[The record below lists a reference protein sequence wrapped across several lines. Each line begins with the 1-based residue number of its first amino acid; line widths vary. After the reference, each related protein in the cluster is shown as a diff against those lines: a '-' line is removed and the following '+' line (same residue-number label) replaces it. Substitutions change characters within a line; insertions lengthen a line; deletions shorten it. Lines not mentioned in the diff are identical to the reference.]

1 MSIGATGLGFQTSTN
16 PQQTANAAAT
26 VSPSTTSGLAFS
38 GGFATYNGQ
47 PIALSDITD
56 DQSGKFTAAQQ
67 GQADDTLLAREKAA
81 YGQYE
86 GTNTQAGN
94 KQFVVAYI
102 AYVKSLPPDEQ
113 NSQRYRGTQASA
125 QALLDEIN
133 AQPSTPASTDKSGVS
148 NLPSAITILQSGE
161 TALQKALKSSKS
173 SNTGSTDVV
182 DLSPA
187 AQAYLSLASNT
198 TTPNPK
204 STISTK

>member
-1 MSIGATGLGFQTSTN
+1 MLPIGVKMSIGATGLGSQTSTN
-16 PQQTANAAAT
+16 SPLTANAAAT
-26 VSPSTTSGLAFS
+26 ASPSTTGGLAFK

-56 DQSGKFTAAQQ
+56 DNSGKFTVAQQ

-102 AYVKSLPPDEQ
+102 AYVKGLPSGEQ
-113 NSQRYRGTQASA
+113 NSQRYKGTQASA

-133 AQPSTPASTDKSGVS
+133 AMPGTPAGTDKSGVTRP
-148 NLPSAITILQSGE
+148 LTAITILQGAE
-161 TALQKALKSSKS
+161 TALQKALKRLKGSS
-173 SNTGSTDVV
+173 TTPTDVV
-182 DLSPA
+182 DLSPT
-187 AQAYLSLASNT
+187 AQTYLPL
-198 TTPNPK
+198 
-204 STISTK
+204 STRTATAG